1 MAVVRRA
8 FGVKGELMVQP
19 TVNEPGAV
27 FAPGRRLFATIPGDG
42 VRDVTIA
49 ASRPFKDGWLVTLDA
64 VADRTA
70 AEAWRGV
77 PLALPED
84 ELPPRDADELLLDEL
99 PGMRVVDATLGELGA
114 VAGWYELPQGLVL
127 EVRGERWRADVPFN
141 EAFVTRVDRAAR
153 VLTVQLP
160 EGLAEAAH

>member
-1 MAVVRRA
+1 MGVVRRA

-27 FAPGRRLFATIPGDG
+27 FAPGRRLFATVPGVGD
-42 VRDVTIA
+42 REVTIT
-49 ASRPFKDGWLVTLDA
+49 ASRPFKDGWLVFLDA

-77 PLALPED
+77 PLALPEE
-84 ELPPRDADELLLDEL
+84 ELPARDENEVLLDEL
-99 PGMRVVDATLGELGA
+99 PGMRVHDESLGDLGV

-127 EVRGERWRADVPFN
+127 EVRGPQWRADVPFN
-141 EAFVTRVDRAAR
+141 EAFVVQMDREAR
-153 VLTVQLP
+153 LIAVRLP
-160 EGLAEAAH
+160 EGLAEAAS